1 MMIHR
6 RRLCLRRK
14 DLTKKL
20 NKRANDVLEKV
31 RELFKEAE
39 LEISGAVLDGA
50 HNKVFKINND
60 VIVRFTA
67 FRHRTSFYHN
77 DKKLKNQKI
86 FTLISQNCNFLY

>member
-39 LEISGAVLDGA
+39 LEILLHLDTEL
-50 HNKVFKINND
+50 HFI
-60 VIVRFTA
+60 T
-67 FRHRTSFYHN
+67 TT
-77 DKKLKNQKI
+77 KN
-86 FTLISQNCNFLY
+86 